1 MLHRYQIASLGKYA
15 IHQKQNVNPEVRAC
29 SDTALSNLDL
39 RVVGVHI
46 CVLHTSKYDS
56 EDVMIFVNTCGTKFL
71 YNSRGNPGHYV
82 AIWPLFSCG

>member
-1 MLHRYQIASLGKYA
+1 MS
-15 IHQKQNVNPEVRAC
+15 PEVRAC

-56 EDVMIFVNTCGTKFL
+56 GDVMIFVNTCGTKFL
-71 YNSRGNPGHYV
+71 YNSRGNPGHHLALV
-82 AIWPLFSCG
+82 QLWMITLTSEVR

>member
-1 MLHRYQIASLGKYA
+1 MS
-15 IHQKQNVNPEVRAC
+15 PEVRAC

-56 EDVMIFVNTCGTKFL
+56 EDVMIFVNTCGTIFL
-71 YNSRGNPGHYV
+71 YNSRGNPEQHLALV
-82 AIWPLFSCG
+82 QLRMITLTSEVR